1 MSSRNKRIGL
11 LLTGLAGL
19 LVMAAVAAGFFEGL
33 GTSAATSGEEALEAS
48 ESERAEHGSA
58 PAGSRLASREGV
70 DPDNGEDSSVDE
82 GVPVRVLKSR
92 IGSVSSYISATAN
105 LVAENE
111 VKILSESEGR
121 IVTLEVEEGD
131 RVKAGQ
137 LLASLVRDEAEIA
150 VRKAELR
157 AVNARNA
164 HERALQLAAEKL
176 VSQEEFDRL
185 ELERDVTDQELE
197 EARWRLKK
205 KTIRAP
211 FNGRITLRNARLGK
225 HVKPGDDL
233 FTITDFDLLIA
244 RVYLPEK
251 DIFGLQEGR
260 DVRIT
265 LKANDEISF
274 FGRIR
279 QISPVVDTATGT
291 VKLTIEASEPP
302 AQVRPGSFVTIG
314 IVREH
319 HPTAVVVPRDAVI
332 RELQEAYVFVVA
344 DGIAER
350 RSVTLGLEEGRRIEV
365 VTGVR
370 AGERV
375 VISGHGGL
383 KDGTAIRVVSP
394 SKAGDQREPDP
405 QPIRG

>member
-11 LLTGLAGL
+11 LLAGLAGL
-19 LVMAAVAAGFFEGL
+19 LVMVAMATGFFDGF
-33 GTSAATSGEEALEAS
+33 GTPAAASGEEALQAS
-48 ESERAEHGSA
+48 TSERAEHDSA
-58 PAGSRLASREGV
+58 PPGSRLASLEE
-70 DPDNGEDSSVDE
+70 PDAGEDSSSDE

-111 VKILSESEGR
+111 VKVLAESEGR
-121 IVTLEVEEGD
+121 IVTLKVEEGD
-131 RVKAGQ
+131 QVQAGQ
-137 LLASLVRDEAEIA
+137 ILATLMRDEAEIA
-150 VRKAELR
+150 VKKTELR
-157 AVNARNA
+157 AANARNA
-164 HERALQLAAEKL
+164 YERALQLVAEEL

-185 ELERDVTDQELE
+185 GLERDVADQELE

-205 KTIRAP
+205 KTVRAP
-211 FNGRITLRNARLGK
+211 FNGRITLRNTRVGQ

-233 FTITDFDLLIA
+233 FTVTDFDPLIA

-251 DIFGLQEGR
+251 DVFGLQEGR
-260 DVRIT
+260 DVRIS
-265 LKANDEISF
+265 LKANEDVSF

-302 AQVRPGSFVTIG
+302 AQVRPGSFVAIG

-319 HPTAVVVPRDAVI
+319 HPTAIVVPRDAVI

-344 DGIAER
+344 GGVAER
-350 RSVTLGLEEGRRIEV
+350 RSVILGLEEGRRIEV
-365 VTGVR
+365 VSGVSE
-370 AGERV
+370 GERV
-375 VISGHGGL
+375 VVSGHGGL
-383 KDGTAIRVVSP
+383 KDGTSIRVVSP
-394 SKAGDQREPDP
+394 SKAGAEREPDP